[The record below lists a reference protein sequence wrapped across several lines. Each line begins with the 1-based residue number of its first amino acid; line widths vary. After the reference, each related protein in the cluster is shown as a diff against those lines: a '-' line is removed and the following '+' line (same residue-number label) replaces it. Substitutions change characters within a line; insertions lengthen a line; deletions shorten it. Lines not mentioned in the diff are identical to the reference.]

1 MHYNIIVLDDIKK
14 GKVIIN
20 MTTGAI
26 RITKK
31 GQVTIPKNI
40 REKLKTSTIY
50 FDVVDDVVTVKA
62 VKDVAG
68 SLNRYAKNVTPGTS
82 MLQIKEKAWEV
93 ATHEKAGERAGCGHP
108 WPGCP
113 EPGPA
118 AAGRFHR

>member
-1 MHYNIIVLDDIKK
+1 
-14 GKVIIN
+14 

-31 GQVTIPKNI
+31 GQITIPKNI
-40 REKLKTSTIY
+40 REKLNANTIY

-82 MLQIKEKAWEV
+82 MQQIKEKAWEV
-93 ATHEKAGERAGCGHP
+93 ATHEKAGEKP
-108 WPGCP
+108 S
-113 EPGPA
+113 
-118 AAGRFHR
+118 

>member
-1 MHYNIIVLDDIKK
+1 LHYNIIVLDDIKK

-40 REKLKTSTIY
+40 REKLNANTIY

-82 MLQIKEKAWEV
+82 MKQIKEKAWEV
-93 ATHEKAGERAGCGHP
+93 ATHEKAGEK
-108 WPGCP
+108 
-113 EPGPA
+113 PA
-118 AAGRFHR
+118 

>member
-1 MHYNIIVLDDIKK
+1 
-14 GKVIIN
+14 

-31 GQVTIPKNI
+31 GQITIPKNI
-40 REKLKTSTIY
+40 REKLNANTIY

-82 MLQIKEKAWEV
+82 MKQIKETAWEV
-93 ATHEKAGERAGCGHP
+93 ATHEKAGKKSS
-108 WPGCP
+108 
-113 EPGPA
+113 
-118 AAGRFHR
+118 